1 MASRTQQTRT
11 GNKGVGG
18 RLLGGLKHGRDR
30 VEDGEALREV
40 HDAPAGAVLFFQNAG
55 GFKRMARLRSV
66 MWLLHD
72 VPRCGTCAGFVMIF
86 ASSDP

>member
-1 MASRTQQTRT
+1 MASITQQTRT

-40 HDAPAGAVLFFQNAG
+40 HDAGRERNAFFSECGRVQEDGTVALSHVAASRRPAVRYMCG
-55 GFKRMARLRSV
+55 LR
-66 MWLLHD
+66 D
-72 VPRCGTCAGFVMIF
+72 DFRFI
-86 ASSDP
+86 